1 MTLGA
6 LALALLAAAG
16 AEQRYPVTAV
26 VLSVDAP
33 RRRFVASSSAIP
45 GYMDAMV
52 MPFSVRDPAL
62 LEGLEPSQI
71 VAFTLVVT
79 ADDSWVEGLRPHVY
93 QNFERE
99 PMLADR
105 LALLDAIA
113 HPSAPLPKAA
123 LGQPVPDFALVD
135 QANAPVRLSQF
146 AGKVV
151 ALNFIYTTCPLP
163 NYCLRLSNHFGVL
176 RTRFETRMG
185 RDVVLL
191 SVTFDPAHDSPEVLA
206 KYAERWAGPRTG
218 WHFLTGPP
226 PDVKRFAR
234 ALGLNFWPDEG
245 TVTHALHVFV
255 IGRDGLLKADMEGNE
270 YTSQQLGDV
279 VEAQLSA
286 R

>member
-1 MTLGA
+1 VTLGV

-26 VLSVDAP
+26 VLSVDLAH
-33 RRRFVASSSAIP
+33 RTFVASSSAIP
-45 GYMDAMV
+45 DYMEAMV
-52 MPFSVRDPAL
+52 MPFSVRDAAL
-62 LEGLEPSQI
+62 LEGLVPSAI
-71 VAFTLVVT
+71 VDFTLVVT
-79 ADDSWVEGLRPHVY
+79 ADDSWVEELRPRRY

-105 LALLDAIA
+105 LALLDTIA
-113 HPSAPLPKAA
+113 SQATPLPKPA
-123 LGQPVPDFALVD
+123 LGDAVPDFHLVD
-135 QANAPVRLSQF
+135 QSNAPVRLSQF

-176 RTRFETRMG
+176 RTRFEKQMG
-185 RDVVLL
+185 RDVALL

-206 KYAERWAGPRTG
+206 KYAARWAGDKTG

-226 PDVKRFAR
+226 PDVKRVAR
-234 ALGLNFWPDEG
+234 SLGLNFWPDEG

-255 IGRDGLLKADMEGNE
+255 IGRDGRLKADMEGNE

-279 VEAQLSA
+279 IAAQLS